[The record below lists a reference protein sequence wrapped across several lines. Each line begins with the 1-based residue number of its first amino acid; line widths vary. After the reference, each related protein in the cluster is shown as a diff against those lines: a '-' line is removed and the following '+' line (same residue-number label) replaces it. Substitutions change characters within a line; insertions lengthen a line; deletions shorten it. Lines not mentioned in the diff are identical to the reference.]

1 MILSRLLL
9 LLPFVAPP
17 QPLACYV
24 DHNRVL
30 LVFAPTDA
38 DSRFQQQ
45 LTLLAHHGAGL
56 KDRDLVLL
64 PNVVHA
70 GAEAPDTLRTLNSP
84 YPTGEQQLDQRT
96 RFHVAPSEFAVILIG
111 KDGGEKLRQH
121 APLSYQKLAST
132 IDAMPMRQE
141 EMRRQ
146 K

>member
-9 LLPFVAPP
+9 LLPFVASP
-17 QPLACYV
+17 QPLASYV

-30 LVFAPTDA
+30 LIFAPTDT
-38 DSRFQQQ
+38 DPRFQQQ
-45 LTLLAHHGAGL
+45 LSLLTHHAAGL
-56 KDRDLVLL
+56 QERDLVLL

-70 GAEAPDTLRTLNSP
+70 GAKTPDTLRTLNSP
-84 YPTGEQQLDQRT
+84 YPMGDQQLDQRT
-96 RFHVAPSEFAVILIG
+96 RFHIGPSEFTVILIG

-121 APLSYQKLAST
+121 TPLAYTKLAAT
-132 IDAMPMRQE
+132 IDAMPMRRE